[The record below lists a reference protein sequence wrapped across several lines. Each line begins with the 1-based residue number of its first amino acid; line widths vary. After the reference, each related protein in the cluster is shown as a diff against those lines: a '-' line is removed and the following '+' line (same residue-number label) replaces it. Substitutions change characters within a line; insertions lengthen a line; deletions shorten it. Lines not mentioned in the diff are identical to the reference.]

1 MKLQKLLVI
10 ALVSMFLLS
19 IGAAFKPAY
28 AATNFTAT
36 PASVIWGTDAHPYPP
51 ASTFV
56 VDFWINEVADLAGY
70 EFKIYWKNTVLTT
83 TAQVKTHPFPGSPFE
98 ATWEVSPN
106 FNATHGRIYWVIASM
121 AGSVTGSFKLLSMTF
136 QTVAA
141 PPAVI
146 GGFIDTNID
155 MTEDIFGDSGA
166 GQIPHTTNDGY
177 FRYNYI
183 APAPPTITAGSK
195 TLAAPGTFDL
205 PVTIAAYASVYALT
219 SVHFVMTY
227 NDALLHATGAT
238 AGTWGGLVT
247 TAIVAGQ
254 ITVDVSGVV
263 PVGSSGVIVNIQFN
277 GYYDPGPG
285 NSASCPLVLT
295 AANFNGGSAFS
306 AVNNGLYTI
315 AIPSLALKAISI
327 SPAVYTATDEG
338 EIFTVDVVV
347 HNITSVDKLFGVQFT
362 FSYDPTLLDVL
373 AVSEGPFLPSFPWTI
388 PSTYFF
394 VYPGIGT
401 FTVATG
407 LIGGGSEPPGY
418 VYPFTV
424 EPAGGVIAHVTFKT
438 LLGIPGDTVGCP
450 LVLSDPV
457 FGNVEGIEIPVGLIH
472 DAQYYLT
479 LDKRYIDIYTDYPD
493 PFGGQR
499 RNQDADAYQPQQEV
513 CVNALV
519 TYNRWP
525 VQNKPVNFEIHG
537 PANPIYNITL
547 YRVAF
552 TDANG
557 IARICFRIDWPC
569 EFPEEIAFGTWTVI
583 GSVDL
588 DEIVVTDILHFE
600 VGWFITITKITLN
613 EDAYRHGWHTTVTLD
628 YISISHQNRMA
639 FFTETFYDDAG
650 YGLGSLTF
658 TKMVSYGPGTVTMTC
673 FAIPKWARAGIGTV
687 YADAYTA
694 APSLGGVAYCPE
706 VAKTFIILAA

>member
-1 MKLQKLLVI
+1 M
-10 ALVSMFLLS
+10 
-19 IGAAFKPAY
+19 
-28 AATNFTAT
+28 
-36 PASVIWGTDAHPYPP
+36 
-51 ASTFV
+51 
-56 VDFWINEVADLAGY
+56 AGY

-83 TAQVKTHPFPGSPFE
+83 TAQVKTQPFPGSPFE

-106 FNATHGRIYWVIASM
+106 YNATHGRIYWVLASM
-121 AGSVTGSFKLLSMTF
+121 AGSVSGSFKLLSVTF
-136 QTVAA
+136 QAVAA
-141 PPAVI
+141 PPPGI
-146 GGFIDTNID
+146 GNFIDSAID
-155 MTEDIFGDSGA
+155 MTEDIFGDHLASP
-166 GQIPHTTNDGY
+166 IPHVTNDGY
-177 FRYNYI
+177 FRFNYI

-195 TLAAPGTFDL
+195 ILNAPGTFDL

-219 SVHFVMTY
+219 DVHFVLSF
-227 NDALLHATGAT
+227 DSGLLTATGAT
-238 AGTWGGLVT
+238 AGTWGGIVVADT
-247 TAIVAGQ
+247 SVAGQ
-254 ITVDVSGVV
+254 ITVDVSSVV

-277 GYYDPGPG
+277 GFYDPGEG
-285 NSASCPLVLT
+285 MSASCALVLSD
-295 AANFNGGSAFS
+295 ANFNLGSAFS
-306 AVNNGLYTI
+306 AVNDGLYTI
-315 AIPSLALKAISI
+315 AIPSAAIKALSI
-327 SPAVYTATDEG
+327 DPAVYTATDEG
-338 EIFTVDVVV
+338 EIFTVDIVV
-347 HNITSVDKLFGVQFT
+347 HNVTSVDKLFGVQFT
-362 FSYDPTLLDVL
+362 FTYDPTLLEVL
-373 AVSEGPFLPSFPWTI
+373 AVSEGPFLPSFPWTL
-388 PSTYFF
+388 PPTYFF

-418 VYPFTV
+418 VYAFTV
-424 EPAGGVIAHVTFKT
+424 EPAGAVIAHVTFKT

-457 FGNVEGIEIPVGLIH
+457 FGNVEGIEIPVGLLH
-472 DAQYYLT
+472 DGQYYLT

-569 EFPEEIAFGTWTVI
+569 EFPEEVAFGTWTVI

-613 EDAYRHGWHTTVTLD
+613 EDAYRHGWHMTVTLD